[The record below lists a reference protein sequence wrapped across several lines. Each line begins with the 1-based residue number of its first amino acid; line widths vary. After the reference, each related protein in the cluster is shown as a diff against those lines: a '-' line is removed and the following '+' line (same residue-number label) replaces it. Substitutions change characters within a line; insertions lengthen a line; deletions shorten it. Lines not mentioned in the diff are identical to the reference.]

1 MRRVARAVGLVLAL
15 AVAAGCASAHGPSA
29 SPVLNRIQTRG
40 ELVVGTAGSMPP
52 FNMTTKSGEVIG
64 LDVDLARS
72 MAEAMKVKLRL
83 TTMPFADLL
92 PALQAGR
99 VDAVVSGLT
108 ITPERNKMVA
118 FVGPYF
124 ISGKSFLAKAGTLD
138 SAKGSADLNAANM
151 RLAALRASTSQA
163 FVQEMLPKAT
173 LVLTTDY
180 DEAIALVLQDKVD
193 AMIADFPVCIFSVYR
208 YPDRGLFALVT
219 PLTYEPIGIA
229 LPRGDP
235 LLVNW
240 TQNWLRGMEATGDL
254 DRVRD
259 RWFKDASW
267 LGQLP

>member
-1 MRRVARAVGLVLAL
+1 MAQVAGLVLTTAL
-15 AVAAGCASAHGPSA
+15 VAGCATAHSPSP
-29 SPVLNRIQTRG
+29 SPVLNQIHQKG
-40 ELVVGTAGSMPP
+40 ELVVGTAASMPP
-52 FNMTTKSGEVIG
+52 FNMTTKSGEIIG
-64 LDVDLARS
+64 LDIDLARS

-83 TTMPFADLL
+83 APMPFADLL
-92 PALQAGR
+92 PALQAGQ
-99 VDAVVSGLT
+99 VDAVLSGLT
-108 ITPERNKMVA
+108 ITPERNKVVA

-138 SAKGSADLNAANM
+138 SAKGSADLNAPTI
-151 RLAALRASTSQA
+151 RLAALRASTSQT
-163 FVQEMLPKAT
+163 FVQEVLPKAT
-173 LVLTTDY
+173 LVTTRDY
-180 DEAIALVLQDKVD
+180 DEAITMVLQDKVD

-208 YPDRGLFALVT
+208 YPERGLFALVT

>member
-1 MRRVARAVGLVLAL
+1 MVEVLG
-15 AVAAGCASAHGPSA
+15 GCATAAHGPSS
-29 SPVLNRIQTRG
+29 SPVLNRIQEKG

-52 FNMTTKSGEVIG
+52 FNMTTKTGEVIG
-64 LDVDLARS
+64 LDVDLARG
-72 MAEAMKVKLRL
+72 MAESMKVKLRL
-83 TTMPFADLL
+83 ETMPFADLL
-92 PALQAGR
+92 PALRAGR
-99 VDAVVSGLT
+99 VDMVLSGLT
-108 ITPERNKMVA
+108 MTPERNKTVA

-138 SAKGSADLNAANM
+138 SAKGSSELNVPTV
-151 RLAALRASTSQA
+151 RLAALRASTSQT
-163 FVQEMLPKAT
+163 FVEQVLPKAT
-173 LVLTTDY
+173 LVLTANY
-180 DEAIALVLQDKVD
+180 DEAITMVLQDKVD

-240 TQNWLRGMEATGDL
+240 TQNWLRGMEATDAL
-254 DRVRD
+254 DRARD

-267 LGQLP
+267 LGLLP